1 MKKSDLHAMVA
12 AKLDIPKPTAALA
25 VDCLFE
31 AMAEALVRGDKIEIR
46 GLGSWV
52 AKKYGAKTGRNPRTG
67 KAVSVPAK
75 RLPYFKAGKDLA
87 DRLINAGQREQEQ
100 Q

>member
-1 MKKSDLHAMVA
+1 MKKSDLRAMVA
-12 AKLDIPKPTAALA
+12 AKFDIPKPTAASA

-31 AMAEALVRGDKIEIR
+31 AMTDALVRGDKIEIR

-52 AKKYGAKTGRNPRTG
+52 AKQYGAKTGRNPKTG
-67 KAVSVPAK
+67 KAIKVPAK

-87 DRLINAGQREQEQ
+87 DRIMAAGQRA
-100 Q
+100 